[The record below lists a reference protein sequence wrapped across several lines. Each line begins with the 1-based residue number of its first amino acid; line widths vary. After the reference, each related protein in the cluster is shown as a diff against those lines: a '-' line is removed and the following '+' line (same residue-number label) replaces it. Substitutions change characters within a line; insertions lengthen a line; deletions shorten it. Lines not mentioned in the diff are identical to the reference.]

1 MNGFKEE
8 EELVQQ
14 NMGAQKQRKKRL
26 CDYCGVSMALLYCRA
41 DSAKLCF
48 SCDKEVHSA
57 NQLFMK
63 HTRSQLCD
71 ACDEAPASIFC
82 STESFVLCQNC
93 DWERHNLSSATVHDR
108 RPVEGFSGNPG
119 LNELMA
125 FVGFENL
132 DKKGLVFKEESNGG
146 GGGGGFD
153 GSGLDGSLGMSD
165 GFSDFLVWETPSAVS
180 LDDLIVSDP
189 GHKFQAMGVPPL
201 PKNRNAKCGRHKEE
215 ILSQLRV
222 AAKFEPKM
230 MNEDVDLNSFM
241 SFQSPETEQHMH
253 SGAFCTSF
261 EQDAEPLAF
270 PAYEA
275 QEFEANEYGK
285 SASPDLFLK
294 GLKRSYLQ
302 DCSMVPDLNSNN
314 DGIASHTSDGFG
326 GQMTSEASSA
336 LPRVPPHECT
346 INRESALTR
355 YKEKKKTRRYDKH
368 IRYESRKVRAESRTR
383 IKGRFAKI
391 EN

>member
-8 EELVQQ
+8 EEEAGQQ
-14 NMGAQKQRKKRL
+14 NMGAQKKQQKKKRV

-57 NQLFMK
+57 NQLFVK

-82 STESFVLCQNC
+82 STESSVLCQNC
-93 DWERHNLSSATVHDR
+93 DWERHNLSPATVHDR
-108 RPVEGFSGNPG
+108 RPVEGFTGNPG
-119 LNELMA
+119 LNELLA

-132 DKKGLVFKEESNGG
+132 DKKGLVFSEESS
-146 GGGGGFD
+146 GGGGFD
-153 GSGLDGSLGMSD
+153 GSGLDESLGLGD
-165 GFSDFLVWETPSAVS
+165 GFSDFLVWETPSVVS
-180 LDDLIVSDP
+180 LDDLIVSNP

-222 AAKFEPKM
+222 VAKSEPNL
-230 MNEDVDLNSFM
+230 MNEDVDLSSFM
-241 SFQSPETEQHMH
+241 SFQSPETEQHMQ
-253 SGAFCTSF
+253 SGGFCTSF

-275 QEFEANEYGK
+275 QEFEANDCGK
-285 SASPDLFLK
+285 SSEDFFHK

-314 DGIASHTSDGFG
+314 DGTASHASDGFG
-326 GQMTSEASSA
+326 GQMICEASSA
-336 LPRVPPHECT
+336 YLKVPSHECT

-368 IRYESRKVRAESRTR
+368 IRYESRKVRAESRAR

-391 EN
+391 DN